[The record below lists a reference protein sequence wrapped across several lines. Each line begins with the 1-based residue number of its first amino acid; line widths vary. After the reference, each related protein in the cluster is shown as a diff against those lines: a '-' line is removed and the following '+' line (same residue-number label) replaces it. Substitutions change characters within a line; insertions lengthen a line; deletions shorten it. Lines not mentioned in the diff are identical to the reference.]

1 MAEEKEKKEEKAND
15 RIRIESRL
23 TDRQYR
29 DYMNFHVLG
38 NRRDVAQH
46 CIISALIVL
55 FGLINFRA
63 GSPILGWIFVTL
75 GIYVFVSRFVR
86 FYLSVN
92 RISEQFGLSREP
104 KFFYML
110 TFPLPASLN
119 QKTPAGGDDLS
130 SGISADRSGDLS
142 ELEFEVRN
150 EKESAKYPL
159 SRVCRCCFLE
169 KRQMVYLYLTKAN
182 AFLLPF
188 ESFTEGSPEDLK
200 ALLKAGC
207 GEDKVSV
214 LEK

>member
-1 MAEEKEKKEEKAND
+1 MAEENEKKENG

-55 FGLINFRA
+55 FGFFNFRA

-92 RISEQFGLSREP
+92 RIIEQFGLSREP

-110 TFPLPASLN
+110 TFPVPAS
-119 QKTPAGGDDLS
+119 AGDRAVSGD
-130 SGISADRSGDLS
+130 AAQAAERSGDLPD
-142 ELEFEVRN
+142 LEFEVRN

-159 SRVCRCCFLE
+159 SRVYRCWFLE
-169 KRQMVYLYLTKAN
+169 KRRAAYLYLTKAN
-182 AFLLPF
+182 AFLLPY
-188 ESFTEGSPEDLK
+188 ESFTEGSPDELK
-200 ALLKAGC
+200 ALLRAGC
-207 GEDKVSV
+207 GEDKVSD